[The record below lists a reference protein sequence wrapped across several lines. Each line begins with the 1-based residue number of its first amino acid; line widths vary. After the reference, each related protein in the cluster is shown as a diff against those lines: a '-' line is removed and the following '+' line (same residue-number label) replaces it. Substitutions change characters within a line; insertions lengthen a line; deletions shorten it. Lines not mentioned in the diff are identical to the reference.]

1 MAANLELVF
10 NDISSYKNLEEHI
23 TTLEKELRTAPNDP
37 KLRQILA
44 EAQENAAIKNEYEQW
59 YGKMITQRT
68 SRIKRT
74 GAASII
80 GALGGK
86 AIAVETIF
94 LGALTPLFLPALPA
108 AIAGAAALEFKR
120 RRAISQALN
129 ELDRYKSRRQHNLQ
143 EFKIFTGRTDIN
155 LKLFV
160 SMTPKE
166 RAAIPIRPEL
176 QQIAQQMNIQ
186 TLYEGELKRLSEISK
201 HEGKTIQQIKLNLG
215 NTIAS
220 KLEEAIQQLPP
231 GERKHTLTSFVKP
244 LTDRE
249 REATQISKTLNS
261 LKTEE
266 ERVTFLEAYS
276 GLETKEEQ
284 QQLRRGIVSQ
294 TKIGKTLD
302 REVWEK
308 TGKLIYKKAK
318 IRTVLTD
325 TLAARNQMKITNTE
339 LRKQAYDKLKELRKQ
354 SITQGETTTHLAKQE
369 LALAREFKKKQ
380 QTLYRELRAAGE
392 QARKAAK
399 KAQKPPTS
407 TPKKTTPNPPQNTP
421 THPTTNINTKK
432 ADTTKPR
439 TSCTRTRQTNHT
451 RTTTSPHTT
460 IKNARKR
467 VTASTLTKD
476 LPYTASNSTGTRATD
491 RKNSTAATTST
502 LHRLRGARG

>member
-1 MAANLELVF
+1 
-10 NDISSYKNLEEHI
+10 
-23 TTLEKELRTAPNDP
+23 
-37 KLRQILA
+37 
-44 EAQENAAIKNEYEQW
+44 
-59 YGKMITQRT
+59 
-68 SRIKRT
+68 
-74 GAASII
+74 
-80 GALGGK
+80 
-86 AIAVETIF
+86 
-94 LGALTPLFLPALPA
+94 
-108 AIAGAAALEFKR
+108 
-120 RRAISQALN
+120 
-129 ELDRYKSRRQHNLQ
+129 
-143 EFKIFTGRTDIN
+143 
-155 LKLFV
+155 
-160 SMTPKE
+160 MTPKE

-380 QTLYRELRAAGE
+380 QTLYRELRAAGSPAQVAQE
-392 QARKAAK
+392 HARQITLGLRPVPTPPLRMHENASRQARLLRIYHTPQAIARAREQRIEKTVRQPPQARFIGYAEPGVSYHEAPILRSSSSHNEQTRKDINTSRARALEAKLRAKQRLALHKKAEEAAQQARKK
-399 KAQKPPTS
+399 QE
-407 TPKKTTPNPPQNTP
+407 KTT
-421 THPTTNINTKK
+421 
-432 ADTTKPR
+432 
-439 TSCTRTRQTNHT
+439 
-451 RTTTSPHTT
+451 
-460 IKNARKR
+460 
-467 VTASTLTKD
+467 L
-476 LPYTASNSTGTRATD
+476 G
-491 RKNSTAATTST
+491 
-502 LHRLRGARG
+502 LRR